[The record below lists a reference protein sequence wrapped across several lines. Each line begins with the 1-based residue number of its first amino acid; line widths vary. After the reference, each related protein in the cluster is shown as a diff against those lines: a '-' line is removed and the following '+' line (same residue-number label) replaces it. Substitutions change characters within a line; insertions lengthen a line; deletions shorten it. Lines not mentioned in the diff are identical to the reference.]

1 MNLSEDEKSLV
12 TSAFSYPS
20 RPHMLD
26 IHKLFNVF
34 DSFTEA
40 MTMKQATSSLEWKSS
55 VVRKIANHLK
65 RHNLTIMDCFK
76 ELD

>member
-1 MNLSEDEKSLV
+1 
-12 TSAFSYPS
+12 
-20 RPHMLD
+20 MLD